1 MMVAF
6 FKSKSDLKTSR
17 NIEFLNISTS
27 FHSIHRKYS
36 KDRIIELWSLCSGTK
51 GHKKAIKLQEI
62 TKVSRKAVKL
72 HGNY

>member
-1 MMVAF
+1 MH
-6 FKSKSDLKTSR
+6 SLKKYDPNSTSR

-36 KDRIIELWSLCSGTK
+36 KDRIIELWSLHVCSGTK
-51 GHKKAIKLQEI
+51 GHKKAMKLQEI
-62 TKVSRKAVKL
+62 TKVSRKALKL